1 MFRTTGGPHDRND
14 ARLQPGTARNV
25 RERRTGDR
33 DHAPRMARRSG
44 TAHRQYQQSR
54 HAAPATPVF
63 TSSDSRKLCTSHE
76 FLEYETA
83 VIATHSPSANS
94 ATAALAVI
102 NARDVPNQRMH
113 DASRF
118 PLVRLRRR
126 AVQPGY
132 AFTWGTEM
140 RRLLAL
146 KAPFVIVSEYCAD
159 ETADD
164 TCLRGAW
171 LRSHR
176 DTIALFCRGFIVIE
190 PRIEARASTRETV
203 RRVCEGSGVRI
214 VVVSSMRVAG
224 ELAPVLLKHSA
235 SDLEKSRSTDNPRL
249 QMP

>member
-1 MFRTTGGPHDRND
+1 
-14 ARLQPGTARNV
+14 
-25 RERRTGDR
+25 
-33 DHAPRMARRSG
+33 
-44 TAHRQYQQSR
+44 
-54 HAAPATPVF
+54 
-63 TSSDSRKLCTSHE
+63 
-76 FLEYETA
+76 
-83 VIATHSPSANS
+83 VIATQSLSASP
-94 ATAALAVI
+94 ATVAPALI
-102 NARDVPNQRMH
+102 DRCEMPNQRLH

-132 AFTWGTEM
+132 AFAWGAEM
-140 RRLLAL
+140 QRLLTL
-146 KAPFVIVSEYCAD
+146 TTPFVIVSEHCAD

-164 TCLRGAW
+164 TRLRAAW

-176 DTIALFCRGFIVIE
+176 DVLARFCRGFIVIE

-203 RRVCEGSGVRI
+203 RSVCDGSGVRT

-235 SDLEKSRSTDNPRL
+235 TDSAKSRSTGEPRS

>member
-14 ARLQPGTARNV
+14 ARFQPGTARDI
-25 RERRTGDR
+25 RQCRTGDR

-44 TAHRQYQQSR
+44 AAHWRYR
-54 HAAPATPVF
+54 PEALAATVF
-63 TSSDSRKLCTSHE
+63 TSSDSRKPCFSHE

-83 VIATHSPSANS
+83 VIATPLP
-94 ATAALAVI
+94 LAKSVVI
-102 NARDVPNQRMH
+102 DASDASHLRDQRMH

-132 AFTWGTEM
+132 AFGWGVEM
-140 RRLLAL
+140 QRLLSL
-146 KAPFVIVSEYCAD
+146 KTPFVIVSDHDAD

-164 TCLRGAW
+164 TRLRTAW

-176 DTIALFCRGFIVIE
+176 DTLALFCRGFIVIE
-190 PRIEARASTRETV
+190 PRIEARASTREAV
-203 RRVCEGSGVRI
+203 RAATQGGGVRM

-235 SDLEKSRSTDNPRL
+235 SGLGKPRPTDKRRL